1 MNTLSII
8 IADNQPLTRIGIIA
22 ILHRHLNNHVEI
34 RETPNKDL
42 LFDQLKSDQPQ
53 ILIIDFDLFD
63 FKEIN
68 ELAGIKQVSPGMGVL
83 IVTDN
88 QSPDDITRVVNLG
101 FSNYILKTCPE
112 QEFIDAFNATL
123 SNRKYFS
130 SDIVDV
136 IIDQRT
142 KTKPAQE
149 PGKLTLAEIEI
160 VKLIAQGLTTKEIAL
175 RKHLSFHTV
184 ITHRKNIFRK
194 LGINNTSELIMHA
207 MRSGIIDSLD
217 YYI

>member
-1 MNTLSII
+1 MDTLSII
-8 IADNQPLTRIGIIA
+8 LADNQPLTRIGIMD
-22 ILHRHLNNHVEI
+22 ILNRYFNNRVEI
-34 RETPNKDL
+34 KEVQNKDA
-42 LFDQLKSDQPQ
+42 LFDLLRTTPPQ
-53 ILIIDFDLFD
+53 ILVIDFDLFD
-63 FKEIN
+63 FKEIG
-68 ELAGIKQVSPGMGVL
+68 ELKELKKIASPVGVL

-88 QSPDDITRVVNLG
+88 QSPDDISKIVNMG
-101 FSNYILKTCPE
+101 FSNYILKTCLE
-112 QEFIDAFNATL
+112 HEFIEAFNATL

-130 SDIVDV
+130 SDIMDV
-136 IIDQRT
+136 LIDQRS
-142 KTKPAQE
+142 KARPALE

-194 LGINNTSELIMHA
+194 LAINNTSELIMYA
-207 MRSGIIDSLD
+207 MRTGIIDSLD